1 MITDTE
7 LLEARAKL
15 SAEEQI
21 ALEDLE
27 TKEWLESLDYVLKS
41 AGRDRVAVLMEAL
54 ERYAYKHGVMVPYKL
69 RTPYINTIPADHE
82 PPYPGDLELER
93 RIANILRWNVIAIV
107 QQANKKAEGI
117 GGHIS
122 TYASIAELMEV
133 GFNHFFRGHGAG
145 MDRDLVFYQGHMS
158 PGVYARSF
166 LEGRFSE
173 DDLAKFRRDLTPGP
187 GRVVTS
193 YPHPWLMPD
202 YWEFP
207 TVSMGLGP
215 LQAIYQARF
224 MRYLEDRGL
233 KPKSSA
239 KVWAFLGDGEQDE
252 VETLGALRVAATEE
266 LDNLIFV
273 INANLQRLDG
283 PVRGNSKVIQELESV
298 YRGNGWNVIKVVWGS
313 AWDELLAKDTEGV
326 LLERFEQLVDGE
338 SQRYA
343 AYGAKELREKFFNT
357 PALKK
362 LIEGYTDEDLETL
375 TLSRGG
381 HDVKKVYAA
390 YKAALE
396 HRGSPTVIIA
406 RTVKGYGLGPSAQAK
421 NIAHQVKKLT
431 PEDLREARDFLG
443 IPVSDED
450 LEKTPFYHPGQDS
463 PEVRYMLERRA
474 ALGGLIP
481 ARKVSFTPLNTPDA
495 SFFEEFY
502 QGSGGRE
509 ISTTMAFVRMLTKL
523 VRHPEVGKYIVPI
536 VPDEARTFG
545 MEGVISSVGIYSP
558 KGQLYEPVDAG
569 TVTVYRESKTGQLL
583 QEGINEA
590 GAMASFIAAGTAYA
604 HYGIPTIPFY
614 IYYSMFGL
622 QRVGD
627 LVWAAGD
634 QRTKGFLLGA
644 TAGRTTLNGEGLQH
658 EDGHSHVLALP
669 VPNMPAYDPAFAY
682 ELAVILEEGL
692 RRMYK
697 EGEDIFYYI
706 TLMNENYPQPPMP
719 EPRAATREGIL
730 RGIYRFQESS
740 LKKPKARVQLLG
752 SGTILNEVIEAA
764 KLLEGYGVAAD
775 VWSVTSYKALYYD
788 AIEAARYNRLHPTA
802 KQPKKAY
809 IAQALEGSEG
819 PIIAAS
825 DYMKALPELLS
836 GHLDR
841 PIHSLGTDGFGRS
854 DTRQALR
861 DFFEVDRN
869 HISVAALYML
879 KQTGKLEAKVVAE
892 AIKQLGIDPEREAP
906 HKR

>member
-1 MITDTE
+1 M
-7 LLEARAKL
+7 
-15 SAEEQI
+15 

-54 ERYAYKHGVMVPYKL
+54 ERYAYRHGAALPNRL
-69 RTPYINTIPADHE
+69 STPYINTIPKELE
-82 PPYPGDLELER
+82 PPYPGDLELEQ
-93 RIANILRWNVIAIV
+93 RIANILRWNAVAMV
-107 QQANKKAEGI
+107 TQANKKADGI

-122 TYASIAELMEV
+122 TYASIAELMEM
-133 GFNHFFRGHGAG
+133 GFNHFFRGHEAG

-166 LEGRFSE
+166 LEGRLSA
-173 DDLAKFRRDLTPGP
+173 DDLAKFRRELMEGP
-187 GRVVTS
+187 GRGLAS

-252 VETLGALRVAATEE
+252 VETLGALRVAASEE

-273 INANLQRLDG
+273 VNANLQRLDG
-283 PVRGNSKVIQELESV
+283 PVRGNSKVIQELERI
-298 YRGNGWNVIKVVWGS
+298 YKGAGWNVIKIVWGS
-313 AWDELLAKDTEGV
+313 AWDELLARDDKGI

-357 PALKK
+357 PELKAM
-362 LIEGYTDEDLETL
+362 IEGYTDEQLEIL

-381 HDVKKVYAA
+381 HDKKKIHAA
-390 YKAALE
+390 YKAAVE
-396 HRGSPTVIIA
+396 HRGSPTVILA
-406 RTVKGYGLGPSAQAK
+406 RSIKGYGLGPTAQAK
-421 NIAHQVKKLT
+421 NVAHQVKKLNL
-431 PEDLREARDFLG
+431 EDLKEAKEFLG
-443 IPVSDED
+443 IPIADEE
-450 LEKTPFYHPGQDS
+450 LEKTPLYHPGPDS
-463 PEVRYMLERRA
+463 PEVRYMLERRK

-502 QGSGGRE
+502 AGSGGRE

-523 VRHPEVGKYIVPI
+523 VRHPEVGKYVVPI

-558 KGQLYEPVDAG
+558 KGQLYEPVDSG

-583 QEGINEA
+583 QEGITEA

-682 ELAVILEEGL
+682 ELAVILEDGM

-697 EGEDIFYYI
+697 DGEDIFYYI

-719 EPRAATREGIL
+719 EPRQEIREGIL
-730 RGIYRFQESS
+730 RGIYRFQKSA

-809 IAQALEGSEG
+809 IAQVLEGTEG
-819 PIIAAS
+819 PVIAAS
-825 DYMKALPELLS
+825 DYMKALPELLA

-854 DTRQALR
+854 DTREALR

-869 HISVAALYML
+869 HVTVAALSML
-879 KQTGKLEAKVVAE
+879 KQTGKLEAKVVTD
-892 AIKQLGIDPEREAP
+892 AIKKLGLDPERQDP

>member
-1 MITDTE
+1 MVEDRE
-7 LLEARAKL
+7 LIAARAGL

-21 ALEDLE
+21 KLEDLE
-27 TKEWLESLDYVLKS
+27 NQEWRESLEYVLRT
-41 AGRDRVAVLMEAL
+41 AGRDRVAQLMEML
-54 ERYAYKHGVMVPYKL
+54 ENYAYRNGVVIHDKVN
-69 RTPYINTIPADHE
+69 TPYVNTISVEHQ
-82 PPYPGDLELER
+82 PPYPGDLELEQ
-93 RIANILRWNVIAIV
+93 RIANILRWNTIAIV
-107 QQANKKAEGI
+107 QQANKKADGI
-117 GGHIS
+117 GGHIA
-122 TYASIAELMEV
+122 TYASIAELMEM
-133 GFNHFFRGHGAG
+133 GFNHFFRGPDAP
-145 MDRDLVFYQGHMS
+145 DRDLVFYQGHMS
-158 PGVYARSF
+158 PGIYARSY
-166 LEGRFSE
+166 LEGRLSE
-173 DDLAKFRRDLTPGP
+173 EDLGKFRRELLGGP
-187 GRVVTS
+187 GRGLSS

-233 KPKSSA
+233 KPRTNA

-252 VETLGALRVAATEE
+252 VETLGALRVAASEE

-298 YRGNGWNVIKVVWGS
+298 YRGSGWNVIKVVWGS
-313 AWDELLAKDTEGV
+313 AWDELFAKDREGV
-326 LLERFEQLVDGE
+326 LLERMEQLVDGE

-343 AYGAKELREKFFNT
+343 AYGGKELREKFFNT

-362 LIEGYTDEDLETL
+362 LIEGLSDEDLDRL

-381 HDVKKVYAA
+381 HDNRKIYAA
-390 YKAALE
+390 YKAAME

-406 RTVKGYGLGPSAQAK
+406 RTVKGYHLGPTAQAK
-421 NIAHQVKKLT
+421 NVAHQVKKLT
-431 PEDLREARDFLG
+431 LEDLREARDHLG
-443 IPVSDED
+443 IPIPDED
-450 LEKTPFYHPGQDS
+450 LEKTPFYHPGPSS
-463 PEVRYMLERRA
+463 PEVRYMLERRK

-481 ARKVSFTPLNTPDA
+481 ERRVPEYRLQTPDLA
-495 SFFEEFY
+495 FFDEFLA
-502 QGSGGRE
+502 GSSGRE

-558 KGQLYEPVDAG
+558 KGQLYTPVDAG
-569 TVTVYRESKTGQLL
+569 TVAVYRESETGQLL

-590 GAMASFIAAGTAYA
+590 GAMSSFIAAGTAYA

-614 IYYSMFGL
+614 IFYSMFGL

-669 VPNMPAYDPAFAY
+669 VPNMLAYDPAFAY
-682 ELAVILEEGL
+682 ELAVILQDGMK
-692 RRMYK
+692 RMYQD
-697 EGEDIFYYI
+697 GEDIFYYI
-706 TLMNENYPQPPMP
+706 TLMNENYAQPAIP
-719 EPRAATREGIL
+719 EPREEIRQGIL
-730 RGIYRFQESS
+730 QGLYPFKKSE

-752 SGTILNEVIEAA
+752 SGTILNEVCKAA
-764 KLLEGYGVAAD
+764 EMLEQNYGIAAD
-775 VWSVTSYKALYYD
+775 VWSATSYKALYYD
-788 AIEAARYNRLHPTA
+788 AIEVARHNRLNPGSEKLPYVAQCLNPT
-802 KQPKKAY
+802 
-809 IAQALEGSEG
+809 EG
-819 PIIAAS
+819 PIVAAS
-825 DYMKALPELLS
+825 DYMKVLPSLVS
-836 GHLDR
+836 GYLNR

-854 DTRQALR
+854 ETREALR
-861 DFFEVDRN
+861 DFFEVDAKHVVVTALSALRSEGKV
-869 HISVAALYML
+869 SVHTV
-879 KQTGKLEAKVVAE
+879 QE
-892 AIKQLGIDPEREAP
+892 AIKALGIDPKREAP

>member
-1 MITDTE
+1 MVEDRE
-7 LLEARAKL
+7 LIAARAGL

-21 ALEDLE
+21 KLEDLE
-27 TKEWLESLDYVLKS
+27 NQEWRESLEYVLRS
-41 AGRDRVAVLMEAL
+41 AGRDRVAQLMEML
-54 ERYAYKHGVMVPYKL
+54 ENYAYHLGVVIHDKVN
-69 RTPYINTIPADHE
+69 TPYVNTISLEHQ
-82 PPYPGDLELER
+82 PPYPGDLELEQ
-93 RIANILRWNVIAIV
+93 RIANILRWNTIAIV
-107 QQANKKAEGI
+107 QQANKKSDGI

-122 TYASIAELMEV
+122 TYASIAELMEM
-133 GFNHFFRGHGAG
+133 GFNHFFRGADSP
-145 MDRDLVFYQGHMS
+145 DRDLVFYQGHMS
-158 PGVYARSF
+158 PGVYARSY

-173 DDLAKFRRDLTPGP
+173 DDLGKFRRELLGGP
-187 GRVVTS
+187 GRGLSS

-233 KPKSSA
+233 KSKSNA

-252 VETLGALRVAATEE
+252 VETLGALRVAASEE
-266 LDNLIFV
+266 LDNLVFV

-298 YRGNGWNVIKVVWGS
+298 YRGSGWNVIKVVWGS
-313 AWDELLAKDTEGV
+313 AWDELFAKDTEGV
-326 LLERFEQLVDGE
+326 LLERMEQLVDGE

-343 AYGAKELREKFFNT
+343 AYGGKELRERFFNT

-362 LIEGYTDEDLETL
+362 LIEGMSDEDLDRL

-381 HDVKKVYAA
+381 HDNRKIYAA
-390 YKAALE
+390 FKAAAE
-396 HRGSPTVIIA
+396 HKGAPTVIIA
-406 RTVKGYGLGPSAQAK
+406 RTVKGYCLGPTAQAK
-421 NIAHQVKKLT
+421 NVAHQVKKLT
-431 PEDLREARDFLG
+431 LEDLKEARDHLG
-443 IPVSDED
+443 IPIPDED
-450 LEKTPFYHPGQDS
+450 LEKTPFYHPGKDS
-463 PEVRYMLERRA
+463 PEVRYMLERRK

-481 ARKVSFTPLNTPDA
+481 ERRVREYRINTPDLA
-495 SFFEEFY
+495 FFEEFLA
-502 QGSGGRE
+502 GSGGRE

-558 KGQLYEPVDAG
+558 KGQLYIPVDAG
-569 TVTVYRESKTGQLL
+569 TVTVYRESETGQLL

-590 GAMASFIAAGTAYA
+590 GAMSSFIAAGTAYA

-634 QRTKGFLLGA
+634 QRTKGFLMGA

-682 ELAVILEEGL
+682 ELAVILQDGMK
-692 RRMYK
+692 RMYQD
-697 EGEDIFYYI
+697 GEDIFYYI
-706 TLMNENYPQPPMP
+706 TLMNENYVQPAMP
-719 EPRAATREGIL
+719 EPREAIREGIL
-730 RGIYRFQESS
+730 KGMYLFKKSD

-752 SGTILNEVIEAA
+752 SGTILNEVLRAGEM
-764 KLLEGYGVAAD
+764 LENDYSIAAD
-775 VWSVTSYKALYYD
+775 IWSVTSYKALYY
-788 AIEAARYNRLHPTA
+788 EALETARTNRLNPGA
-802 KQPKKAY
+802 KAKLPY
-809 IAQALEGSEG
+809 VAQCLNASEG
-819 PIIAAS
+819 PIVAAS
-825 DYMKALPELLS
+825 DYMKVLPDSVS
-836 GHLDR
+836 GYLNR

-854 DTRQALR
+854 ETREALR
-861 DFFEVDRN
+861 DFFEVDVKN
-869 HISVAALYML
+869 VVVAALSAL
-879 KQTGKLEAKVVAE
+879 RGEGKVNVNTLTE
-892 AIKQLGIDPEREAP
+892 AIKKLGIDPKQEHP

>member
-1 MITDTE
+1 MTDVE
-7 LLEARAKL
+7 LIEARTNL
-15 SAEEQI
+15 SAEEAV

-27 TKEWLESLDYVLKS
+27 TREWLESLEYVLKT
-41 AGRDRVAVLMEAL
+41 AGRDRVISLVEAL
-54 ERYAYKHGVMVPYKL
+54 ERYAYKHGVMLPYKL
-69 RTPYINTIPADHE
+69 RTPYINTIPADHQ
-82 PPYPGDLELER
+82 PPYPGNMELEQ

-107 QQANKKAEGI
+107 QQANKKADGL

-133 GFNHFFRGHGAG
+133 GFNHFFRGRDAG
-145 MDRDLVFYQGHMS
+145 MEHDLVFYQGHMS

-166 LEGRFSE
+166 LEGRLNA
-173 DDLAKFRRDLTPGP
+173 DDLGKFRRDLMPGP
-187 GRVVTS
+187 GRTLTS

-252 VETLGALRVAATEE
+252 VETLGGLRVAAYEE

-283 PVRGNSKVIQELESV
+283 PVRGNSKVIQELESI
-298 YRGNGWNVIKVVWGS
+298 YKGSGWNVIKVVWGT
-313 AWDELLAKDTEGV
+313 AWDTLLAKDSEGA

-343 AYGAKELREKFFNT
+343 AYGGKELREKFFTT
-357 PALKK
+357 PALQK
-362 LIEGYTDEDLETL
+362 LIEGYSDDDLEIL

-381 HDVKKVYAA
+381 HDKQKVYTA
-390 YKAALE
+390 YKAASD

-406 RTVKGYGLGPSAQAK
+406 RSVKGYSLGPTAQAK
-421 NIAHQVKKLT
+421 NVAHQVKKLT
-431 PEDLREARDFLG
+431 LEDLKEARDFLG
-443 IPVSDED
+443 IPVKDED
-450 LEKTPFYHPGQDS
+450 LEKTPFYHPGADS
-463 PEVRYMLERRA
+463 PEVKYMLGRRQ

-481 ARKVSFTPLNTPDA
+481 ERRVNFPHLNTPDA
-495 SFFEEFY
+495 TFFEEFY
-502 QGSGGRE
+502 AGSGGRE

-545 MEGVISSVGIYSP
+545 MEGVISTVGIYSP
-558 KGQLYEPVDAG
+558 KGQLYTPVDAG
-569 TVTVYRESKTGQLL
+569 TVTVYRESETGQLL

-590 GAMASFIAAGTAYA
+590 GAMSSFIAAGTAYA
-604 HYGIPTIPFY
+604 HWGVPTIPFY

-627 LVWAAGD
+627 LVWAAAD

-658 EDGHSHVLALP
+658 EDGHSHVQALP

-682 ELAVILEEGL
+682 ELAVILEDGMK
-692 RRMYK
+692 RMYK
-697 EGEDIFYYI
+697 DGEDLFYYL
-706 TLMNENYPQPPMP
+706 TLMNENYVQPAMP
-719 EPRAATREGIL
+719 EPRNKTREGIL
-730 RGIYRFQESS
+730 KGMYLFKASE

-752 SGTILNEVIEAA
+752 SGTILNEVIKAA
-764 KLLEGYGVAAD
+764 EMLSEYNIAAD
-775 VWSVTSYKALYYD
+775 VWSVTSYKALYYE
-788 AIEAARYNRLHPTA
+788 AIEIARSNRLHPSSKA
-802 KQPKKAY
+802 KLSYA
-809 IAQALEGSEG
+809 AQCLNSTEG

-825 DYMKALPELLS
+825 DYMKVLPEAIS
-836 GHLDR
+836 GHLNR
-841 PIHSLGTDGFGRS
+841 PIHTLGTDGFGRS
-854 DTRQALR
+854 ETREALR
-861 DFFEVDRN
+861 DFFEVDAKY
-869 HISVAALYML
+869 ITVAALYAARGE
-879 KQTGKLEAKVVAE
+879 GKVNTNAVNE
-892 AIKQLGIDPEREAP
+892 AIKKLGIEPEREQP

>member
-1 MITDTE
+1 MITDLE

-27 TKEWLESLDYVLKS
+27 TKEWIESLEYVLRTG
-41 AGRDRVAVLMEAL
+41 GRDRVVGLIEAL
-54 ERYAYKHGVMVPYKL
+54 ERFAYRNGVMLPYKL
-69 RTPYINTIPADHE
+69 RTPYINTIPAE
-82 PPYPGDLELER
+82 QQALYPGNVELEQ
-93 RIANILRWNVIAIV
+93 RIANILRWNTIAIV
-107 QQANKKAEGI
+107 QQANKKADGV

-122 TYASIAELMEV
+122 TYASIAELMEM
-133 GFNHFFRGHGAG
+133 GFNHFFRGQEAG

-158 PGVYARSF
+158 PGVYGRSF
-166 LEGRFSE
+166 LEGRLNT
-173 DDLAKFRRDLTPGP
+173 DDLGKFRRELLDGP
-187 GRVVTS
+187 GRGLSS

-266 LDNLIFV
+266 LDNLVFV

-298 YRGNGWNVIKVVWGS
+298 YKGNGWNVIKVVWGS
-313 AWDELLAKDTEGV
+313 AWDELLAKDHKGV

-357 PALKK
+357 PELQAM
-362 LIEGYTDEDLETL
+362 IEGYTDDQLELL

-381 HDVKKVYAA
+381 HDKKKVYTA
-390 YKAALE
+390 YKAATE
-396 HRGSPTVIIA
+396 HLGSPTVIIA
-406 RTVKGYGLGPSAQAK
+406 RTVKGYGLGPTAQAK
-421 NIAHQVKKLT
+421 NVAHQVKKLT

-443 IPVSDED
+443 IPISDAD
-450 LEKTPFYHPGQDS
+450 LEKTPFYHPGPDS
-463 PEVRYMLERRA
+463 PEVKYMLERRQ

-481 ARKVSFTPLNTPDA
+481 ERRVRNTALNTPDA
-495 SFFEEFY
+495 SFFEEFFA
-502 QGSGGRE
+502 GSGGRE
-509 ISTTMAFVRMLTKL
+509 ISTTMAFVRMLTKML
-523 VRHPEVGKYIVPI
+523 RHPEVGKLIVPI

-545 MEGVISSVGIYSP
+545 MEGVISTAGIYSP

-569 TVTVYRESKTGQLL
+569 TVTVYRESKSGQLL

-590 GAMASFIAAGTAYA
+590 GAMSSFIAAGTAYA
-604 HYGIPTIPFY
+604 HWGIPTIPFY

-627 LVWAAGD
+627 LVWAAAD
-634 QRTKGFLLGA
+634 QRTKGFLMGA

-658 EDGHSHVLALP
+658 EDGHSHIQALP

-682 ELAVILEEGL
+682 ELAVILQDGL
-692 RRMYK
+692 KRMYHD
-697 EGEDIFYYI
+697 GEDIFYYI
-706 TLMNENYPQPPMP
+706 TVMNENYVQPPMP
-719 EPRAATREGIL
+719 EPRQQVQEGIL
-730 RGIYRFQESS
+730 KGIYRFQKSA
-740 LKKPKARVQLLG
+740 LKRPKAKVQLLG
-752 SGTILNEVIEAA
+752 SGTILNEVLEAA
-764 KLLEGYGVAAD
+764 KILEGYGVAAD

-788 AIEAARYNRLHPTA
+788 AIETARTNRLNPG
-802 KQPKKAY
+802 QPKQKPF
-809 IAQALEGSEG
+809 IAQALAGSEG

-841 PIHSLGTDGFGRS
+841 PIHALGTDGFGRS
-854 DTRQALR
+854 ETREALR

-869 HISVAALYML
+869 YVSFAALSAL
-879 KQTGKLEAKVVAE
+879 VESGKLEAKVAQE
-892 AIKQLGIDPEREAP
+892 ALKKLGIDPTRNHP
-906 HKR
+906 HQR